1 MNLIWLLL
9 KASWLQVAIAIFTG
23 LVSGGTTARLI
34 ALINKA
40 ISDGFQS
47 SNTFSD
53 LAWQFP
59 TFALIVVVNSII
71 SQVLLINLSQEAVY
85 QLRLRLSRGIL
96 SSQLRHLEKLGTS
109 RLLATLTEDVATLTS
124 TVYAIPFICVDI
136 AIISGCLLYLSFL
149 SSVVFTFTVGFVMI
163 AVGSIQL
170 LINRAQGYLIRGRD
184 EQDRL
189 LKHFRAI
196 TEGIKEL
203 KLHSARRQEF
213 FDSELQ
219 HSAAICRDQNSAA
232 LLTFSVSTGVGNLL
246 FFLLV
251 GLLLFALPR
260 IAAISPGILSA
271 YILTVTYLMLP
282 MQSILDKLQALSKAT
297 VALQKIERMGLVLAG
312 NKENYIEQHI
322 KDVKTFSKLELKQ
335 VVHAYPGEDKESR
348 FSLGP
353 VDLTFKPGEI
363 VFIVGGNGS
372 GKSTL
377 AKLITGLYIPEA
389 GEIKLDDKVITDDNR
404 EWYRQHFSVIFSDFY
419 LFEKLLGMDKPALDE
434 QAQEYLRQLK
444 INHKVTIENGKLST
458 TQLSQGQRKRLALL
472 TAYLENRPI
481 YLFDEWASD
490 QDPIFRDI
498 YYKEILVNLKKR
510 NKTVLVIS
518 HDDHYFHL
526 ADRIIKLDYGKVEYD
541 KINTELNINN
551 GALGIGNRG

>member
-9 KASWLQVAIAIFTG
+9 KASWLQVAIAVFTG

-40 ISDGFQS
+40 ISEGFQS
-47 SNTFSD
+47 SNTFGD
-53 LAWQFP
+53 LVWQFP
-59 TFALIVVVNSII
+59 TLALIVVVNSII

-96 SSQLRHLEKLGTS
+96 SSQLRHLEKLGTP
-109 RLLATLTEDVATLTS
+109 RLLATLTEDVATLNA
-124 TVYAIPFICVDI
+124 TVYAIPFICVDL
-136 AIISGCLLYLSFL
+136 AIIIGCLLYLSFL
-149 SSVVFTFTVGFVMI
+149 SSTVFTFTVGFVMI

-170 LINRAQGYLIRGRD
+170 LINRASGYLISARD

-213 FDSELQ
+213 FENELQ
-219 HSAAICRDQNSAA
+219 HSAGICRDQNSAA
-232 LLTFSVSTGVGNLL
+232 LLTFSISTGWGNLL
-246 FFLLV
+246 FFVLV
-251 GLLLFALPR
+251 GLLLFVLPQV
-260 IAAISPGILSA
+260 APISPAVLSA

-312 NKENYIEQHI
+312 NKENYIEKQD
-322 KDVKTFSKLELKQ
+322 KDTKTFSKLELKQ
-335 VVHAYPGEDKESR
+335 VVHAYPGEEENR

-444 INHKVTIENGKLST
+444 INHKVTIENGQLST
-458 TQLSQGQRKRLALL
+458 TELSQGQRKRLALL

-490 QDPIFRDI
+490 QDPIFREI
-498 YYKEILVNLKKR
+498 YYKEILLNLKKR

-541 KINTELNINN
+541 KINAELSVNN
-551 GALGIGNRG
+551 GALKMGNRA

>member
-1 MNLIWLLL
+1 MNLLWLLL

-53 LAWQFP
+53 LIWQFP

-136 AIISGCLLYLSFL
+136 AIIVGCLVYLSFL
-149 SSVVFTFTVGFVMI
+149 SSTVFTFTVGFVMI

-170 LINRAQGYLIRGRD
+170 LINRAQGYLIAARD

-246 FFLLV
+246 FFVLV

-260 IAAISPGILSA
+260 ISAISPGILSA

-312 NKENYIEQHI
+312 NKENYIEAKKADI
-322 KDVKTFSKLELKQ
+322 KTFSKIELKQ

-353 VDLTFKPGEI
+353 VDLSFKPGEI
-363 VFIVGGNGS
+363 IFIVGGNGS

-377 AKLITGLYIPEA
+377 AKLITGLYIPES
-389 GEIKLDDKVITDDNR
+389 GEIVLDDKVITDDNR
-404 EWYRQHFSVIFSDFY
+404 EWYRQHFSVIFSDYY
-419 LFEKLLGMDKPALDE
+419 LFEKLLGMGKPALDE

-444 INHKVTIENGKLST
+444 ISHKVTIENGKLST
-458 TQLSQGQRKRLALL
+458 TELSQGQRKRLALL

-490 QDPIFRDI
+490 QDPMFRDI
-498 YYKEILVNLKKR
+498 FYKEILVNLKKR

-526 ADRIIKLDYGKVEYD
+526 ADRIIKLDYGKIEYD
-541 KINTELNINN
+541 KVNSEVTVGNGVVKIN
-551 GALGIGNRG
+551 